1 MKKYLN
7 ACVRARRLGVS
18 ATRVS
23 AGCALAL
30 LIAGCGSGSSGTVT
44 PTNPSGGGGNGGSTT
59 SSTNQLA
66 GTIADVNGSPIVG
79 ASVNGAG
86 NSATSTQ
93 EGDYV
98 FPAVTVPAGSNS
110 IVVPITAT
118 ANINGTQWSGKNV
131 VEVFNG
137 LGPTSNAHVTL
148 SPTSQQA
155 TATGTVTDT
164 SGVPLAGARV
174 FIAPGPVS
182 DTSGNVYFTNL
193 SSFVSYTD
201 SNGHFNIPTLPTVT
215 ADGKAQPEIYTATAS
230 FAGHINQTQSNIT
243 FTAGQTTTL
252 NFSLQPTS
260 TGSTIGA
267 VQALNASMF
276 TIPSVPNR
284 GAGVAAEL
292 QAYQS
297 IKQFMLQK
305 QGISFSTRHAALP
318 SKVSLQYA
326 KSRAAGRATPA
337 GSIVEGDIFWN
348 YQQISN
354 LLGFDILRSDG
365 DNAHF
370 FSEALLRDPLA
381 DRYADVDPALTPDTV
396 YFYNVAP
403 LDTVLFP
410 ANGTEGTALAS
421 STMQVSPLDPETLI
435 APAAGAQTSSSP
447 VLSWASVAN
456 AGGYTVNVYSQYPG
470 YQSTT
475 DGVAPIISQAVNAPS
490 TSYALTSTLSPGTY
504 YWDVIAQYTPPTT
517 SPTVGYSYSV
527 SPISSFVVP

>member
-1 MKKYLN
+1 MNNYLN
-7 ACVRARRLGVS
+7 AIVLPRRLGVN
-18 ATRVS
+18 ALRVV
-23 AGCALAL
+23 AVVTLAVFV
-30 LIAGCGSGSSGTVT
+30 AGCGSGSSNTVT
-44 PTNPSGGGGNGGSTT
+44 PTNPSGSGGGTSTT
-59 SSTNQLA
+59 ASTNQLA

-79 ASVNGAG
+79 ATVTGAG
-86 NSATSTQ
+86 NSVTSTQ
-93 EGDYV
+93 EGDYI

-110 IVVPITAT
+110 IVIGVSASAT
-118 ANINGTQWSGKNV
+118 VNGVAWSGQNA

-155 TATGTVTDT
+155 TAVGTVTDT
-164 SGVPLAGARV
+164 SGVPLSGARV

-201 SNGHFNIPTLPTVT
+201 SNGHFNIPALPTVT
-215 ADGKAQPEIYTATAS
+215 ADGKSQSVVYTATAS

-243 FTAGQTTTL
+243 FSAGQTSTL

-276 TIPSVPNR
+276 TIPTVPNR
-284 GAGVAAEL
+284 GAGVSAEQL
-292 QAYQS
+292 AYQN

-305 QGISFSTRHAALP
+305 QGISFATRHAATP

-326 KSRAAGRATPA
+326 LTRAAGRATPA

-348 YQQISN
+348 YQQVGN

-381 DRYADVDPALTPDTV
+381 DRYADVDPALTPNSV

-410 ANGTEGTALAS
+410 QSGTEGTALNS
-421 STMQVSPLDPETLI
+421 STMQVSPLDPEALLS
-435 APAAGAQTSSSP
+435 PVGATQTSSLP
-447 VLSWASVAN
+447 TLSWVSVAN

-475 DGVAPIISQAVNAPS
+475 NGVAPVISQSVNSP
-490 TSYALTSTLSPGTY
+490 TTTYTLTSSLAPGTY

-517 SPTVGYSYSV
+517 SPTVGYSYSI